1 MAITRAQQAKQL
13 LAQGGRI
20 GFRIGSDEGDVSG
33 REYDS
38 SPRSVSS
45 ADRREQVSVARTQ
58 GKDAPTTAQISRDI
72 GKGPTEIIGGQEF
85 PVTPRNE
92 REREQKNFA
101 RSLDNDRKRRERRK
115 RALERR
121 KLFQNISLRNKL
133 MLDPTIRTL
142 DDNLVDLGE
151 IDDQFTTIGGVP
163 IGPTGAIAKAFKVDP
178 STKYYDEDSIREI
191 AANLSRTQK
200 GGITAT
206 QAKTLDQ
213 IRDDIDMRDRILD
226 PNDTVTQSEFDEY
239 INRNKIEFPD
249 DDGPSDPCLGPN
261 PPAYC
266 FIGDKADDTQE
277 AAVTRNLAGLTPRIG
292 GSIFDFTGMAEG
304 GLADMDREAF
314 LLGGIAKGLKKAVRG
329 LKKVAK
335 SPIGKAALLGGLAYF
350 GGGGGLPKFLS
361 GKGLGGF
368 SMKTLFSKANP
379 LLFTEGK
386 LSLGKLA
393 LASAATPFLF
403 PGEKKD
409 EFDLDAYYA
418 ANQLDP
424 NAPLNTRIAGSEF
437 DFYGGQTAADGGRIG
452 YQEGGDAE
460 PVAKKT
466 MPLLDMDGMEK
477 DYRETGGFVDMG
489 RMERADDVPA
499 RLSKNEFVFTADAV
513 RNAGDGNVDKGAEV
527 MYNMMKNLEAGGEVS
542 EKSQGLKGAREM
554 FQTSQRLGEVI

>member
-206 QAKTLDQ
+206 Q
-213 IRDDIDMRDRILD
+213 
-226 PNDTVTQSEFDEY
+226 
-239 INRNKIEFPD
+239 
-249 DDGPSDPCLGPN
+249 
-261 PPAYC
+261 
-266 FIGDKADDTQE
+266 
-277 AAVTRNLAGLTPRIG
+277 
-292 GSIFDFTGMAEG
+292 
-304 GLADMDREAF
+304 
-314 LLGGIAKGLKKAVRG
+314 
-329 LKKVAK
+329 
-335 SPIGKAALLGGLAYF
+335 
-350 GGGGGLPKFLS
+350 
-361 GKGLGGF
+361 
-368 SMKTLFSKANP
+368 
-379 LLFTEGK
+379 
-386 LSLGKLA
+386 
-393 LASAATPFLF
+393 
-403 PGEKKD
+403 
-409 EFDLDAYYA
+409 
-418 ANQLDP
+418 
-424 NAPLNTRIAGSEF
+424 
-437 DFYGGQTAADGGRIG
+437 
-452 YQEGGDAE
+452 
-460 PVAKKT
+460 
-466 MPLLDMDGMEK
+466 
-477 DYRETGGFVDMG
+477 
-489 RMERADDVPA
+489 
-499 RLSKNEFVFTADAV
+499 
-513 RNAGDGNVDKGAEV
+513 
-527 MYNMMKNLEAGGEVS
+527 
-542 EKSQGLKGAREM
+542 
-554 FQTSQRLGEVI
+554 